1 MIASPPPYPT
11 SRTAQPNIH
20 ATVGD
25 LADLVV
31 HTRLAQAIEA
41 GVPRYAM
48 LKRGVVAA
56 RERSAAVLNRLAAN
70 SGWRA
75 YRPHGRGLLL
85 DADGFFIDLLATENP
100 AHCTCSFLIY
110 ADTLKSLNLAHERVL
125 SIIGGSRIMDPMFAM
140 HWYFVAGAGL
150 DFAVMNEVA
159 SEALLDEAYP
169 DVAGGVAAFIERFL
183 DSPDP
188 VLVIQGPPG
197 SGKTRLLRA
206 ILGELSRRRGE
217 EIDVMTSND
226 PRALADD
233 QLYVRFL
240 TGAMD
245 AFVIEDADHLLC
257 PRSDGNDLMQRF
269 LTIADGIV
277 RNQGRKIIF
286 STNLPNIGDL
296 DDALVRP
303 GRCFAR
309 LMTRALRP
317 VEAERFVGRICELDG
332 KSAGAA
338 LASLHR
344 AAWSMYSVAELYRL
358 VSDRPDQDQTLVRAQ
373 IALIG

>member
-1 MIASPPPYPT
+1 MIPPLPQYPT

-20 ATVGD
+20 TTVSDVG
-25 LADLVV
+25 DLVV
-31 HTRLAQAIEA
+31 HTRLVQAIEA

-48 LKRGVVAA
+48 FRRGVVAA
-56 RERSAAVLNRLAAN
+56 RERLASVMNRLA
-70 SGWRA
+70 SDTGWKA
-75 YRPHGRGLLL
+75 YRPHGQGLLL
-85 DADGFFIDLLATENP
+85 DSDGFFIDLLGTEKP
-100 AHCTCSFLIY
+100 SHCTCGFVIY
-110 ADTLKSLNLAHERVL
+110 ADTRALLEFAYERVL
-125 SIIGGSRIMDPMFAM
+125 SIVGGSRILDPMFAM

-169 DVAGGVAAFIERFL
+169 DVAGGVAAFVGRYL

-188 VLVIQGPPG
+188 VLVLQGPPG

-217 EIDVMTSND
+217 EIGVMTSND

-245 AFVIEDADHLLC
+245 AFVIEDADHLLG
-257 PRSDGNDLMQRF
+257 PRADGNDLMQRF
-269 LTIADGIV
+269 LTIADGII

-303 GRCFAR
+303 GRCFSR

-317 VEAERFVGRICELDG
+317 AEAERFVARLCELDG
-332 KSAGAA
+332 QHAGVA
-338 LASLHR
+338 LARLHR
-344 AAWSMYSVAELYRL
+344 AARSTYSIAELYRL
-358 VSDRPDQDQTLVRAQ
+358 VNERPDQDQTLARAPL
-373 IALIG
+373 ALIG

>member
-1 MIASPPPYPT
+1 MIAPLPRYPT
-11 SRTAQPNIH
+11 SRNAQSNIYE
-20 ATVGD
+20 TVTGVT
-25 LADLVV
+25 DLVV
-31 HTRLAQAIEA
+31 HTRLVQAIEA

-48 LKRGVVAA
+48 FKRGVVAA
-56 RERSAAVLNRLAAN
+56 RERLAEVLNRLAAD

-75 YRPHGRGLLL
+75 YRPHGWGLLL

-100 AHCTCSFLIY
+100 SHCTCSFVIY
-110 ADTLKSLNLAHERVL
+110 ADTLELLNSAHERVL
-125 SIIGGSRIMDPMFAM
+125 SILGGSRIMDPMFAM

-159 SEALLDEAYP
+159 SEALIDEAYP
-169 DVAGGVAAFIERFL
+169 DVAGGVAAFIERYL

-197 SGKTRLLRA
+197 SGKTRLLKT

-217 EIDVMTSND
+217 EIGVMTSND
-226 PRALADD
+226 PRVLADD

-245 AFVIEDADHLLC
+245 AFVIEDADHLLG
-257 PRSDGNDLMQRF
+257 PRSGGNDLMQRF

-277 RNQGRKIIF
+277 RNQGRKILF

-296 DDALVRP
+296 DDALVRT

-317 VEAERFVGRICELDG
+317 AEAERFVGRICELYG
-332 KSAGAA
+332 RPAAAA
-338 LASLHR
+338 LARLHR
-344 AAWSMYSVAELYRL
+344 AAWSTYSIAELYRL
-358 VSDRPDQDQTLVRAQ
+358 VSDRPDQDEALARAK
-373 IALIG
+373 IALTG

>member
-1 MIASPPPYPT
+1 MIAPAPYPT

-20 ATVGD
+20 TTVAD
-25 LADLVV
+25 IADLVI
-31 HTRLAQAIEA
+31 HTRLAQAIQA
-41 GVPRYAM
+41 GAPRYGM
-48 LKRGVVAA
+48 FKRGVVAA
-56 RERSAAVLNRLAAN
+56 RERSAEALNRLAAD

-110 ADTLKSLNLAHERVL
+110 ADTLDLLNLAHERVL

-169 DVAGGVAAFIERFL
+169 DVAGGVAAFIERYL

-188 VLVIQGPPG
+188 ILVIQGPPG

-217 EIDVMTSND
+217 EIGVMTSND
-226 PRALADD
+226 PRVLADD

-245 AFVIEDADHLLC
+245 AFVIEDADHLLG

-277 RNQGRKIIF
+277 RNQSRKIIF

-296 DDALVRP
+296 DDALVRT

-317 VEAERFVGRICELDG
+317 AEAERFVGRICELDG
-332 KSAGAA
+332 RPAGAA
-338 LASLHR
+338 LARLHQ
-344 AAWSMYSVAELYRL
+344 APWSTYSVAELYRL
-358 VSDRPDQDQTLVRAQ
+358 VSDRPDQDQTLAGAQ
-373 IALIG
+373 IALVG